1 MHDIF
6 YLCKNIYNI
15 YYFKK
20 MLNVSSPSPLFDD
33 QSNDVSMEN
42 NNKRNIS
49 MLNVDNP
56 SSRPTLYNQRAA
68 SAARNFSIED
78 SDIKFTYEFKI
89 ILLGS
94 ISVGK
99 TAILSRYISNEFNE
113 KYQCTIRSEFKVK
126 IINLNNSQQAK
137 LNIWD
142 TCGDEKFR
150 AITRQY
156 YKEAQGIILVYDISN
171 KTTFEDIDNWI
182 EDIRNNAPA
191 DCVIYLVGNKTDL
204 NEKRQVSYQDGKD
217 KSEELGLLF
226 NEVSAKNG
234 DNIFLLFGNISE
246 AILERQTNAN
256 NNNNNNNNNTDKK
269 KEKQNNIY
277 LEDEFINKR
286 EAKLNKKCC

>member
-1 MHDIF
+1 
-6 YLCKNIYNI
+6 
-15 YYFKK
+15 

-150 AITRQY
+150 SITKQY
-156 YKEAQGIILVYDISN
+156 YRNAHGILLVYDITDRTSFEN
-171 KTTFEDIDNWI
+171 INIWAEDIK
-182 EDIRNNAPA
+182 NNAPA
-191 DCVIYLVGNKTDL
+191 DCVVVLVGNKSDL
-204 NEKRQVSYQDGKD
+204 TNKRVVSSQEGKKTAD
-217 KSEELGLLF
+217 ELGYLF

-246 AILERQTNAN
+246 AIIEQLE
-256 NNNNNNNNNTDKK
+256 
-269 KEKQNNIY
+269 KEKNYLNNENKNIKY
-277 LEDEFINKR
+277 LDELELVNKR
-286 EAKLNKKCC
+286 EVKKKKSCC

>member
-1 MHDIF
+1 
-6 YLCKNIYNI
+6 
-15 YYFKK
+15 

-269 KEKQNNIY
+269 NLKRKRCLMLILLIKVVNFKEEK
-277 LEDEFINKR
+277 
-286 EAKLNKKCC
+286 

>member
-1 MHDIF
+1 
-6 YLCKNIYNI
+6 
-15 YYFKK
+15 

-156 YKEAQGIILVYDISN
+156 YNDAHGILLIYDISN
-171 KTTFEDIDNWI
+171 RDTFDDIEKWVEDIKNS
-182 EDIRNNAPA
+182 APA
-191 DCVIYLVGNKTDL
+191 DCVIFLIGNKSDL
-204 NEKRQVSYQDGKD
+204 IDKRQVTYQEGKN
-217 KSEELGLLF
+217 KAEELGLLF

-234 DNIFLLFGNISE
+234 DNILLIFGNISE
-246 AILERQTNAN
+246 AIIEQFERSKTEISEI
-256 NNNNNNNNNTDKK
+256 KK
-269 KEKQNNIY
+269 NIKS
-277 LEDEFINKR
+277 LGTPELKNKR
-286 EAKLNKKCC
+286 EKIKEKKCCL

>member
-1 MHDIF
+1 MGD
-6 YLCKNIYNI
+6 YYND
-15 YYFKK
+15 K
-20 MLNVSSPSPLFDD
+20 P
-33 QSNDVSMEN
+33 
-42 NNKRNIS
+42 
-49 MLNVDNP
+49 
-56 SSRPTLYNQRAA
+56 
-68 SAARNFSIED
+68 
-78 SDIKFTYEFKI
+78 
-89 ILLGS
+89 
-94 ISVGK
+94 VGK
-99 TAILSRYISNEFNE
+99 HVRLTKNG
-113 KYQCTIRSEFKVK
+113 
-126 IINLNNSQQAK
+126 
-137 LNIWD
+137 D

-256 NNNNNNNNNTDKK
+256 NNNNNNNTTDKK
-269 KEKQNNIY
+269 KEKQNIKY
-277 LEDEFINKR
+277 LDDIEFINKR